1 MNRRALRTAG
11 ISALAALTFGLTAP
25 AASAAEFDRAQ
36 STAVT
41 AAAAAPAAF
50 GTTGDAEAIRALEV
64 FAQAIQNLPAELQ
77 SRNLNDPE
85 VVQQL
90 TKAMERQGVRPG
102 TASKV
107 MGINWLSCTLA
118 VGKFAAENAIPVAKV
133 ARIVGKVGG
142 YAKFAKY
149 AWRYLKDGYAP
160 PEAGTEFAEFVMAVS
175 GLGGVA
181 NACA

>member
-11 ISALAALTFGLTAP
+11 ISALAALTFGLAAP
-25 AASAAEFDRAQ
+25 AASAVEFDRAQ
-36 STAVT
+36 STTVT
-41 AAAAAPAAF
+41 AAAAAPAALR
-50 GTTGDAEAIRALEV
+50 TTGGAEAVRALEI

-90 TKAMERQGVRPG
+90 TKAMERQGISPG

-107 MGINWLSCTLA
+107 VGFNWFSCTIA

-149 AWRYLKDGYAP
+149 AWRYLKEGYAP
-160 PEAGTEFAEFVMAVS
+160 PEAGSEFAEFVMAVS

-181 NACA
+181 SACA